1 MKIESSQNIL
11 LGVVVLVPLLSSH
24 SVWSFA
30 PAVTSRSS
38 ATTQRVQRPKLFLS
52 EIPFD
57 EESPAI
63 SPASEERLEQIKEGL
78 VSCCTRATKP
88 SADEVQRIVQEL
100 EEMAEQVGIGQ
111 ASSISGL
118 MNGEWCVFFMLAFR

>member
-1 MKIESSQNIL
+1 MKIESSQSFLL
-11 LGVVVLVPLLSSH
+11 LGAAVLVQVLSCH

-30 PAVTSRSS
+30 PATT
-38 ATTQRVQRPKLFLS
+38 TTQQRQRQKLFLS
-52 EIPFD
+52 DIPSD

-78 VSCCTRATKP
+78 VSVCTRANKP

-100 EEMAEQVGIGQ
+100 EETAEQVGIGQ

-118 MNGEWCVFFMLAFR
+118 MNGEWCVFF